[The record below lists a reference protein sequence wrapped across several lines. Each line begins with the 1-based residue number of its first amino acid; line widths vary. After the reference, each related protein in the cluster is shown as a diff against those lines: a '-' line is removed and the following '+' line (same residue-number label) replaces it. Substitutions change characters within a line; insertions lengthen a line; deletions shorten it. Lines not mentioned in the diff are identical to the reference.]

1 MDLLLEPLSKMFG
14 KPITGTSSEST
25 QLHGGTVGDVKL
37 YEGMAAIADGQQLP
51 FKIVCKTQ
59 KQWERYGDPDSW
71 RREYDLY
78 KSDLGSMFTDALH
91 WPKLYHDEFND
102 NEYKLWMEYIDGA
115 SADEL
120 TCDMLEQASL
130 ELGRFQGRIYAEKPA
145 FLEQITNLSI
155 VDAMKN
161 FYHHYRS
168 WDVVY
173 NYVRSEDCEIPK
185 HLCQMII
192 NGDETSDEVHSHI
205 EKLPVVF
212 CHRDF
217 WVTNIFYTDA
227 GIRLID
233 WDTTGWGYLGE
244 DMVSLIADEADVDH
258 MIEYYQ
264 RCIPAYLKGFSE
276 YVDIS
281 HIENP
286 YIHERMIL
294 HYGYRL
300 IEWYLDAESPDEKA
314 YHLATLQKIHEIAH
328 VLY

>member
-1 MDLLLEPLSKMFG
+1 
-14 KPITGTSSEST
+14 
-25 QLHGGTVGDVKL
+25 
-37 YEGMAAIADGQQLP
+37 
-51 FKIVCKTQ
+51 
-59 KQWERYGDPDSW
+59 
-71 RREYDLY
+71 
-78 KSDLGSMFTDALH
+78 
-91 WPKLYHDEFND
+91 
-102 NEYKLWMEYIDGA
+102 
-115 SADEL
+115 
-120 TCDMLEQASL
+120 
-130 ELGRFQGRIYAEKPA
+130 
-145 FLEQITNLSI
+145 
-155 VDAMKN
+155 
-161 FYHHYRS
+161 
-168 WDVVY
+168 
-173 NYVRSEDCEIPK
+173 
-185 HLCQMII
+185 
-192 NGDETSDEVHSHI
+192 VHSHI
-205 EKLPVVF
+205 ERLPVVF

-264 RCIPAYLKGFSE
+264 KCIPAYLKGFSE

-300 IEWYLDAESPDEKA
+300 VEWYLNAESPDEKA